1 MSASMFWYDFET
13 TGIDA
18 SADRALQ
25 VAGIRTDEA
34 LNEVGEPLNMYC
46 RMADDI
52 LPHPKACLVTGISPS
67 TLQQHGLSE
76 AVFFGRLQ
84 QAMLQPQTCTAGYNS
99 LRFDDE
105 FTRYGLYRNFHDPYA
120 REWQGGNSRWD
131 ILDALRSAWA
141 LAPDGIQWPHNEEGR
156 VSFRLELLTA
166 ANGIEH
172 GQAHDALADVRATIA
187 MARVLRNAQPALYQH
202 LYALRDKNRVHQALR
217 IGRPVVH
224 VSGKQARHRR
234 YLSVVMPLL
243 QDSQNKNAYVV
254 CDLLEDVQP
263 LLELTAEQIR
273 QRLYTQ
279 RDQLPAGTA
288 HIALKK
294 VHANKCPAL
303 FGMDSLDAARQ
314 PWLEVD
320 DALWRRNGRLLLD
333 HLTQVQDKLRHV
345 FSNEQFADK
354 GDPEQQLY
362 GGFLGSRDRDLCRA
376 VLQADSQALREQPW
390 PFDDPRLPQLLIR
403 YRARNYPDSLTTE
416 EQLHWQTFCKQ
427 RLLGSEPGA
436 PLTLAGFAEA
446 VAQLTQQERATAVI
460 QEWQQYVD
468 NLRQRYGV

>member
-376 VLQADSQALREQPW
+376 VLQAEPQALREQPW

>member
-224 VSGKQARHRR
+224 VSGKQARRRR

-376 VLQADSQALREQPW
+376 VLQADPQALREQPW

>member
-243 QDSQNKNAYVV
+243 QDSQNTNAYVV

-376 VLQADSQALREQPW
+376 VLQADPQALREQPW

>member
-141 LAPDGIQWPHNEEGR
+141 LAPDGIQWPHNQEGR

-224 VSGKQARHRR
+224 VSGKQARRRR

-376 VLQADSQALREQPW
+376 VLQAEPQALREQPW